1 MKSIFVTEARLL
13 VADVRRLKPSCVLSI
28 EHPGASG
35 DAVAPRLHGVGI
47 DIPQMIQVYWDT
59 EDAYP
64 GGPDMNKI
72 REGLEFL
79 QSHGGTPMIH
89 CRQGKSRSVAMALT
103 YLVAS
108 NPDADIET
116 CIAHLKTLRP
126 DPMMIAPNIRS
137 IAFADLL
144 LKKRDALLM
153 AVLSDPQIDAARA
166 QANAARKDF
175 AEKNPGLFRP
185 GKLSL

>member
-1 MKSIFVTEARLL
+1 LVTEARLL
-13 VADVRRLKPSCVLSI
+13 VADVERLKPSCVLSI

-35 DAVAPRLHGVGI
+35 DAVAPRLYEAGI

-59 EDAYP
+59 EDDYP
-64 GGPDMNKI
+64 GGPDITNI

-79 QSHGGTPMIH
+79 QSHGGTPMVH

-103 YLVAS
+103 YLVVA
-108 NPDADIET
+108 NPDADVET

-126 DPMMIAPNIRS
+126 DPMMIAPNIRA
-137 IAFADLL
+137 IALADIILQ
-144 LKKRDALLM
+144 KQDALVS
-153 AVLSDPQIDAARA
+153 AVLLDPQIHAARER
-166 QANAARKDF
+166 ANAARARF
-175 AEKNPGLFRP
+175 AEKNPALFKP